1 MTSRGDHPFHFI
13 ELLEPR
19 TFLDGAPIPG
29 DIPTPTTPIVRIA
42 YMIPSNRTAQAN
54 AVPKLQY
61 LARTMKDWFSEQMS
75 RYGLV
80 GRTITYE
87 TEPDGVTP
95 KIWVVPVTQD
105 DAFLR
110 ADTWG
115 NVNTAASGA

>member
-13 ELLEPR
+13 EALEPR

-61 LARTMKDWFSEQMS
+61 LARALKDWLSEQVS

-80 GRTITYE
+80 GPTLTSE
-87 TEPDGVTP
+87 AEPAGVTP
-95 KIWVVPVTQD
+95 TTRVLPV
-105 DAFLR
+105 A
-110 ADTWG
+110 
-115 NVNTAASGA
+115 